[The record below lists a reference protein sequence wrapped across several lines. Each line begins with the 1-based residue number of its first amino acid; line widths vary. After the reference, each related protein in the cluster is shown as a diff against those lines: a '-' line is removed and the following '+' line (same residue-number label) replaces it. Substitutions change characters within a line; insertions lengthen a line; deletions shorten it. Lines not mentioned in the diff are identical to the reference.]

1 MLLSQSDNFSNPP
14 RKSRRWIRNLIL
26 ITVFST
32 TSVAGLLYTSRYFRD
47 LLVSYYPSTKPIL
60 EETERLIGG
69 WFDGK
74 PEHLT
79 VPVDDSSSLRFLTE
93 KTQNVQEA
101 TWTESDLENPPI
113 SDSSA
118 GVDQPLEY
126 RDPTHDLP
134 TVEEVKQMVKER
146 NEAVPAVKLSDISKV
161 VTEAT
166 RVVKAANESLSS
178 LESVTRNHIEALRN
192 AIKLT
197 ESSDDGIFFSKGTS
211 REKKWE
217 RVSKLAALKEKAQIK
232 ANTAVDEATR
242 HLNVLRDTI
251 NHYKLNDAAPDMD
264 ALPEGIKA
272 YGDLQYAL
280 SGSIFEVRKLQNELH
295 MLMRYRDLV
304 SKTHEI
310 LQKDL
315 DAIHEQTSPDRTSKD
330 GSPLNVGELNS
341 LIVVAHNRI
350 GQLQSMLADAEE
362 KEKARLNSA
371 LEAQR
376 RADEELITEYVKRE
390 LELER
395 NKHELDLYNQTLAAR
410 EAAEHEHRLAL
421 ARHSDH
427 LMDMLRLSR
436 EKMEHQFTFR
446 LREALT
452 QEKVKFEAALSGW
465 TKRMQAIEQV
475 VDGRAELDRVAKET
489 QALWIAC
496 EALASCLLSTTP
508 TVMEQLGKPAANTT
522 GPLKDFLEAIKDATS
537 TDNHPLVLTILDCLP
552 PEVSQNG
559 IWIERGLKERFEKV
573 YKVCR
578 RVALVDEVGGSL
590 YTYALSWLQS
600 VLMLDVFVQKYL
612 SHIPWL
618 KTSIHEPLLAGD
630 SELVGRPDELDTF
643 SLLCAAKSALTMDST
658 SVAEEGYASAVAD
671 SDEGIEVAVRLLGQL
686 RGQARVVASDW
697 LHDARLYLETKQAA
711 QTLLAYAAA
720 RGMSNFEKRL

>member
-1 MLLSQSDNFSNPP
+1 
-14 RKSRRWIRNLIL
+14 
-26 ITVFST
+26 
-32 TSVAGLLYTSRYFRD
+32 
-47 LLVSYYPSTKPIL
+47 
-60 EETERLIGG
+60 
-69 WFDGK
+69 
-74 PEHLT
+74 
-79 VPVDDSSSLRFLTE
+79 
-93 KTQNVQEA
+93 
-101 TWTESDLENPPI
+101 
-113 SDSSA
+113 
-118 GVDQPLEY
+118 
-126 RDPTHDLP
+126 
-134 TVEEVKQMVKER
+134 
-146 NEAVPAVKLSDISKV
+146 
-161 VTEAT
+161 
-166 RVVKAANESLSS
+166 
-178 LESVTRNHIEALRN
+178 
-192 AIKLT
+192 
-197 ESSDDGIFFSKGTS
+197 
-211 REKKWE
+211 
-217 RVSKLAALKEKAQIK
+217 
-232 ANTAVDEATR
+232 
-242 HLNVLRDTI
+242 
-251 NHYKLNDAAPDMD
+251 
-264 ALPEGIKA
+264 
-272 YGDLQYAL
+272 
-280 SGSIFEVRKLQNELH
+280 

-315 DAIHEQTSPDRTSKD
+315 DAIHEQTNPDRTSED
-330 GSPLNVGELNS
+330 GSPLSVGELNS

-350 GQLQSMLADAEE
+350 GQLQSMLAEAEE

-376 RADEELITEYVKRE
+376 RADEELIAEYVKRE

-421 ARHSDH
+421 ARHSEH
-427 LMDMLRLSR
+427 LMDMLRLNR
-436 EKMEHQFTFR
+436 EKMEHEFTFR

-452 QEKVKFEAALSGW
+452 QEKVKFEAALAGW

-475 VDGRAELDRVAKET
+475 VDGRADLDRVAKET

-496 EALASCLLSTTP
+496 EALASCLLSTTS
-508 TVMEQLGKPAANTT
+508 TIMEQLGKPAANTT
-522 GPLKDFLEAIKDATS
+522 GPLKDFLEAIKEAS
-537 TDNHPLVLTILDCLP
+537 PTDNHPLVLTVLDCLP
-552 PEVSQNG
+552 SEVSQNG
-559 IWIERGLKERFEKV
+559 VWIERGLKERFEKV

-618 KTSIHEPLLAGD
+618 RTGMHEPLLAGD
-630 SELVGRPDELDTF
+630 SELVGRSGELDTF
-643 SLLCAAKSALTMDST
+643 SLLYSAKAALAMDNM
-658 SVAEEGYASAVAD
+658 SVPEEGYANAIAGT
-671 SDEGIEVAVRLLGQL
+671 DEGIKVAVRLLGQL

>member
-1 MLLSQSDNFSNPP
+1 MMQRCFPVRLYSLARVSSQYTIRQLSYTNRQYILPVGPEFRRDIRTAYTFSTTPQSGSFSNPP

-32 TSVAGLLYTSRYFRD
+32 TSVAGLLYTSKYFRD

-60 EETERLIGG
+60 EEIERIIGG

-74 PEHLT
+74 AEHIT
-79 VPVDDSSSLRFLTE
+79 VPENDSSPLPFLTE
-93 KTQNVQEA
+93 KTPDAQEA
-101 TWTESDLENPPI
+101 TWTESDLENPPV
-113 SDSSA
+113 SESSA
-118 GVDQPLEY
+118 RVDQPLEY
-126 RDPTHDLP
+126 RDPTHNLP
-134 TVEEVKQMVKER
+134 TVEEVRQMVKER
-146 NEAVPAVKLSDISKV
+146 SEAVPAVKLADISKV
-161 VTEAT
+161 ITEAT

-178 LESVTRNHIEALRN
+178 LESVTRSHIEALRNAIKLTESVVADISKVITEATRVVKAANESLSSLESVTRSHIEALRN

-197 ESSDDGIFFSKGTS
+197 ESSDDGVFFSKGTS

-217 RVSKLAALKEKAQIK
+217 RVSKLAALKEKAQLK

-251 NHYKLNDAAPDMD
+251 NHYKLSDAAPDMD
-264 ALPEGIKA
+264 ALPESIKA
-272 YGDLQYAL
+272 YGELQYAL

-315 DAIHEQTSPDRTSKD
+315 DAIHEQTNPDKTSKD
-330 GSPLNVGELNS
+330 GSPLSVGELNS

-427 LMDMLRLSR
+427 LMDMLRLNR

-452 QEKVKFEAALSGW
+452 QEKVKFEAALAGW
-465 TKRMQAIEQV
+465 T
-475 VDGRAELDRVAKET
+475 
-489 QALWIAC
+489 
-496 EALASCLLSTTP
+496 
-508 TVMEQLGKPAANTT
+508 
-522 GPLKDFLEAIKDATS
+522 
-537 TDNHPLVLTILDCLP
+537 
-552 PEVSQNG
+552 
-559 IWIERGLKERFEKV
+559 
-573 YKVCR
+573 
-578 RVALVDEVGGSL
+578 
-590 YTYALSWLQS
+590 
-600 VLMLDVFVQKYL
+600 
-612 SHIPWL
+612 
-618 KTSIHEPLLAGD
+618 
-630 SELVGRPDELDTF
+630 
-643 SLLCAAKSALTMDST
+643 
-658 SVAEEGYASAVAD
+658 
-671 SDEGIEVAVRLLGQL
+671 
-686 RGQARVVASDW
+686 
-697 LHDARLYLETKQAA
+697 
-711 QTLLAYAAA
+711 
-720 RGMSNFEKRL
+720 